1 MYRIAIYKSTI
12 YIDWQNWLANHFR
25 KIIYIDWQKI
35 MANHFERLYVI
46 IAIYTNW
53 QKCKANL
60 LKFKHTIIDNYRC
73 KIEWKLAHKNNYRTQ
88 L

>member
-1 MYRIAIYKSTI
+1 MFEDFIYYIAIQYRYIQFLDFIYTI
-12 YIDWQNWLANHFR
+12 
-25 KIIYIDWQKI
+25 WQK
-35 MANHFERLYVI
+35 MLANHFERLYVI

-73 KIEWKLAHKNNYRTQ
+73 KIE
-88 L
+88 

>member
-1 MYRIAIYKSTI
+1 
-12 YIDWQNWLANHFR
+12 
-25 KIIYIDWQKI
+25 

-53 QKCKANL
+53 QKCKANC

-73 KIEWKLAHKNNYRTQ
+73 KIE
-88 L
+88 